1 MVVANFRG
9 RFIVSI
15 IMLSVSSWLS
25 IGNEVD
31 KHGRREDKQLGIYLD
46 WMMLNPISDEKYKYV
61 FGGERETMRRK
72 GRKKGS

>member
-46 WMMLNPISDEKYKYV
+46 WMMLNPILMKNTNMCLVEK
-61 FGGERETMRRK
+61 ERR
-72 GRKKGS
+72 